1 MPNTTNTAPLAV
13 DLSQPPIATER
24 AVSLLPAN
32 ATELEHHLAS
42 ITAKLEPIPVP
53 FANVWDVDN
62 CLDEF
67 LPYLSQAWSV
77 DEWNDNWTS
86 QTKRAVI
93 KNSLWV
99 HERKGTLGAV
109 KRALASMQYDTKV
122 IEWWQKRPQGRGG
135 TFSIRVSPTTGIIAD
150 SILQIKNV
158 IDAVKRLSAHYDIY
172 IGVES
177 RTTIGAVGVS
187 LVGIEMTISN

>member
-1 MPNTTNTAPLAV
+1 MTILPTPANLANPAISTH
-13 DLSQPPIATER
+13 DR

-32 ATELEHHLAS
+32 AKPLEHALAS

-53 FANVWDVDN
+53 FFNVWDVDN
-62 CLDEF
+62 CPDEF
-67 LPYLSQAWSV
+67 LPYLAQAWSV

-86 QTKRAVI
+86 QAKRAVI

-122 IEWWQKRPQGRGG
+122 IEWWQKNPKGRGG
-135 TFSIRVSPTTGIIAD
+135 TFSIEVAPTTGVIAD

-158 IDAVKRLSAHYDIY
+158 IDAVKRLSAHYDVY
-172 IGVES
+172 IGV
-177 RTTIGAVGVS
+177 TTLANIHAGGVS
-187 LVGIEMTISN
+187 LVGVEFVITN